1 MMCKVLRWDGSIS
14 ESGVSRCVHNLRLC
28 CGRMLV
34 VLGLFLCAMASGL
47 AFPSPAQKTGI
58 IIVDHGSRKETANL
72 SLLQLVDKF
81 KLSSGHQLV
90 EAAHME
96 LAEPSIATAYQR
108 CVEQGASHI
117 VCHPYFLSRGR
128 HVQED
133 IPALMLQAAA
143 AHPGTQYSITEP
155 LGLQEEQIVALMKTT
170 IDKSLGL
177 ETLGKM

>member
-1 MMCKVLRWDGSIS
+1 
-14 ESGVSRCVHNLRLC
+14 
-28 CGRMLV
+28 
-34 VLGLFLCAMASGL
+34 MASGL

-72 SLLQLVDKF
+72 SLLQVRTF

-133 IPALMLQAAA
+133 IPALMLQA
-143 AHPGTQYSITEP
+143 
-155 LGLQEEQIVALMKTT
+155 
-170 IDKSLGL
+170 
-177 ETLGKM
+177 